1 MLKIRDLP
9 LRYVDDQVPG
19 VHILRE
25 ICKWCSISE
34 PLAEA
39 DNEMTLRIDY
49 RAIAPDAIAT
59 LSQVNDY
66 ISNSS
71 IDSTLRYLVEIRTSQ
86 INGCSYCIQIHRAQA
101 LGIGEDDKRLDALE
115 RWRESSLFSNRERV
129 ALAWTDNVTLI
140 AESHAPQDVF
150 AALRGHFSDKQIVDL
165 TIVIMSMNSWNRLAI
180 SFGRKAQNE

>member
-1 MLKIRDLP
+1 
-9 LRYVDDQVPG
+9 
-19 VHILRE
+19 
-25 ICKWCSISE
+25 
-34 PLAEA
+34 
-39 DNEMTLRIDY
+39 MTLRIDY

-59 LSQVNDY
+59 HSQVNDY

-86 INGCSYCIQIHRAQA
+86 INGCSYCIQVHRAQA